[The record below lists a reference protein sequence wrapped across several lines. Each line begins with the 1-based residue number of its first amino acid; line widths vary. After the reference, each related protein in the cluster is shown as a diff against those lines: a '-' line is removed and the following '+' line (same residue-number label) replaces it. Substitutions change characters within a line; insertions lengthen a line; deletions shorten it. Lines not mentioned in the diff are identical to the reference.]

1 VCPDKGVSVS
11 KETGQER
18 PLGVPEILSR
28 IRAQLPKLQGEEK
41 LLAEYI
47 LLNYEHVPKLS
58 LVQLAEEADIHPSAV
73 VRFCDDVGCEG
84 FHALHT
90 ALAEIDSVAASVFFE
105 QVDGF
110 DLEHITKSVFD
121 DVKRMLDE
129 TLSSLDMA
137 EMQRAVDAILAADEI
152 VVIGMGTSGS
162 TAQEFVYRLQWIGVS
177 CKQHVDPHRQ
187 LMAASL
193 LGENDLLVAIS
204 HSGRTRNVVN
214 AIKVAKERG
223 AKTLCITDFRHSPL
237 TEYADICL
245 CAVHVENSLGVEMV
259 ATRAAHLAIVDAIMV
274 SVALRDPGRTVKSI
288 RENERLLISLRY

>member
-1 VCPDKGVSVS
+1 MS
-11 KETGQER
+11 KEPGQEGS
-18 PLGVPEILSR
+18 LGVPEILAK
-28 IRAQLPKLQGEEK
+28 IRAQLPQLQGEEK

-58 LVQLAEEADIHPSAV
+58 LVQLAEEAAIHPSAV

-105 QVDGF
+105 QIHGF
-110 DLEHITKSVFD
+110 DLEHITQSVFD

-129 TLSSLDMA
+129 TLSSLDMT
-137 EMQRAVDAILAADEI
+137 EMQRAVDAILVADDI
-152 VVIGMGTSGS
+152 VIVGMGTSGS
-162 TAQEFVYRLQWIGVS
+162 TAQEFVYRLQWIGVD
-177 CKQHVDPHRQ
+177 CKLHIDPHRQ
-187 LMAASL
+187 LMAVSL
-193 LGENDLLVAIS
+193 LGQNDLVVAIS

-214 AIKVAKERG
+214 ALKLAKERG
-223 AKTLCITDFRHSPL
+223 AKTLCITDFPHSPL

-274 SVALRDPGRTVKSI
+274 AVALRDRERTLRSI
-288 RENERLLISLRY
+288 KENERMLVSLRY

>member
-1 VCPDKGVSVS
+1 MSQES
-11 KETGQER
+11 GQET
-18 PLGVPEILSR
+18 PLGVPEILSK
-28 IRAQLPKLQGEEK
+28 IRAQLPHLEGEEK
-41 LLAEYI
+41 ILAEYI

-110 DLEHITKSVFD
+110 DLEHITRSVFD

-129 TLSSLDMA
+129 TLSSLDMV
-137 EMQRAVDAILAADEI
+137 EMQRAVDAILAAEDI

-162 TAQEFVYRLQWIGVS
+162 TATELVYRMQWIGVN
-177 CKQHVDPHRQ
+177 CTQHVDPHRQ
-187 LMAASL
+187 LMAVSL
-193 LGENDLLVAIS
+193 LGPNDLVIAIS
-204 HSGRTRNVVN
+204 HSGRTRNVIN
-214 AIKVAKERG
+214 GLKLAKERG
-223 AKTLCITDFRHSPL
+223 AKTLCLTDFPHSPL
-237 TEYADICL
+237 TEFADICL
-245 CAVHVENSLGVEMV
+245 NAVHIENSLGVEMV

-274 SVALRDPGRTVKSI
+274 AVALRDRERTVRSI
-288 RENERLLISLRY
+288 KANERMLVTLRY

>member
-1 VCPDKGVSVS
+1 MSN
-11 KETGQER
+11 ETRRER
-18 PLGVPEILSR
+18 SLGVPEILSK
-28 IRAQLPKLQGEEK
+28 IRAQLSHLEGEEK

-110 DLEHITKSVFD
+110 DLEHITQSVFD

-129 TLSSLDMA
+129 TLSSLDMV
-137 EMQRAVDAILAADEI
+137 EMQRAVDAILAADDI

-162 TAQEFVYRLQWIGVS
+162 TATELVYRMQWIGVD
-177 CKQHVDPHRQ
+177 CTQHVDPHRQ
-187 LMAASL
+187 LMAVSL
-193 LGENDLLVAIS
+193 LGPKDLVIAIS
-204 HSGRTRNVVN
+204 HSGRTRNVIN
-214 AIKVAKERG
+214 ALKLAKERG
-223 AKTLCITDFRHSPL
+223 AKTLCITDFPHSPL

-245 CAVHVENSLGVEMV
+245 CAVHIENSLGVEMV

-274 SVALRDPGRTVKSI
+274 AVALRDRDRTLESI
-288 RENERLLISLRY
+288 KENERMLVTLRY

>member
-274 SVALRDPGRTVKSI
+274 SVALRDPDRTVKSI

>member
-1 VCPDKGVSVS
+1 MS

>member
-1 VCPDKGVSVS
+1 MS
-11 KETGQER
+11 KEPGQEGS
-18 PLGVPEILSR
+18 LGVPEILAK
-28 IRAQLPKLQGEEK
+28 IRAQLPQLQGEEK

-105 QVDGF
+105 QIHGF
-110 DLEHITKSVFD
+110 DLEHITQSVFD

-129 TLSSLDMA
+129 TLSSLDMT
-137 EMQRAVDAILAADEI
+137 EMQRAVDAILAADDI
-152 VVIGMGTSGS
+152 VIVGMGTSGS
-162 TAQEFVYRLQWIGVS
+162 TAQEFVYRLQWIGVD
-177 CKQHVDPHRQ
+177 CKLHIDPHRQ
-187 LMAASL
+187 LMAVSL
-193 LGENDLLVAIS
+193 LGQNDLVVAIS

-214 AIKVAKERG
+214 ALKLAKERG
-223 AKTLCITDFRHSPL
+223 AKTLCITDFPHSPL
-237 TEYADICL
+237 TEFADICL

-274 SVALRDPGRTVKSI
+274 AVALRDRERTLRSI
-288 RENERLLISLRY
+288 KENERMLVSLRY